1 MEKGTNMPIEHF
13 VIDFDPVKRNALVKN
28 ACDDAYTP
36 FIVAY
41 GYDEQAREWGQ
52 GSYHMDFAGAAREYL
67 KASGERDEAA
77 EELRHV
83 ADGLSAINEQLSAI
97 AEAIKWQ
104 R

>member
-1 MEKGTNMPIEHF
+1 MPIEHF

-28 ACDDAYTP
+28 ARADAYTP

-52 GSYHMDFAGAAREYL
+52 GSYHMDFASAAREYL
-67 KASGERDEAA
+67 DASGEGSEAA
-77 EELRHV
+77 KELRRV
-83 ADGLSAINEQLSAI
+83 AEGLSAINEQLSAI